1 MLSDALDGAGLYVGM
16 TRGRLQNTLHVVA
29 PDLDDAREQFA
40 TALQRDRADRGLTAA
55 TRAAREAV
63 TGLAPD
69 GPVTFVNAERA
80 RLRELIRTAE
90 PEATRWET
98 ARDELDRLGASHR
111 IEHEA
116 VTRAL
121 ADAEA
126 AVPRACAEVTAP
138 LTVQATADGARCLE
152 AGRTA
157 GQAYDVLRR
166 SGRFGRRAAQ
176 RAHSTAHQTQLE
188 IESATSRRWGGT
200 PFGGGNLEAWAAA
213 VAERR
218 AEADPRVVQA
228 RETVA
233 SVAARLRDLK
243 AHHGQS
249 LVTLCREVGDGQS
262 PRSIRAM
269 AEHWRGTVDQASR
282 ALTEIEALPAHD
294 ASRLIRDRA
303 AQAAAERA
311 ADDARRAQA
320 AERARQYSLD
330 PVYRSSPDRGFG
342 PSL

>member
-1 MLSDALDGAGLYVGM
+1 
-16 TRGRLQNTLHVVA
+16 
-29 PDLDDAREQFA
+29 
-40 TALQRDRADRGLTAA
+40 
-55 TRAAREAV
+55 
-63 TGLAPD
+63 
-69 GPVTFVNAERA
+69 
-80 RLRELIRTAE
+80 
-90 PEATRWET
+90 
-98 ARDELDRLGASHR
+98 
-111 IEHEA
+111 
-116 VTRAL
+116 
-121 ADAEA
+121 
-126 AVPRACAEVTAP
+126 
-138 LTVQATADGARCLE
+138 VQATADGARCLQ
-152 AGRTA
+152 AARTA
-157 GQAYDVLRR
+157 RQAYDALRR

-176 RAHSTAHQTQLE
+176 RAYGAAHQAQLE

-200 PFGGGNLEAWAAA
+200 PFGGGNLEAWATT

-233 SVAARLRDLK
+233 RAAERLRDLN
-243 AHHGQS
+243 ARHGQA
-249 LVTLCREVGDGQS
+249 LVALCREVGDGQS

-294 ASRLIRDRA
+294 AARLIRDRA

-311 ADDARRAQA
+311 AEDGRRAQA

-330 PVYRSSPDRGFG
+330 PVYLSGPDRGFG